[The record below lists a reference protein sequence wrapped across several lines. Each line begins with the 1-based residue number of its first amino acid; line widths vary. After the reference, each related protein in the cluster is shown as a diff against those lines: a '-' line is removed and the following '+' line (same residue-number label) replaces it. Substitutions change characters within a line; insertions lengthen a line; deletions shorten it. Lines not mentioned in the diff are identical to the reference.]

1 MNKFLNSFTSVTQ
14 YYKLLYKLSSIISD
28 LKISHLIYFIII
40 LILAAFFEITL
51 LGFLY
56 VLLKAFVD
64 PNYYQGNFFF
74 LNFS

>member
-40 LILAAFFEITL
+40 LTRSFFEITL

-74 LNFS
+74 